1 MAVLGRLLVSS
12 AERLDLPDF
21 LSIDSYVQGDF
32 KYLLNS
38 FVGDSKP
45 FILKGFDV
53 INPGNSIGTQ
63 NISVRVANSVVYYP
77 GSSAGPFFF
86 GLEEGNTM
94 AAPLVPELR
103 KNATN
108 YVYLTLSTSEAG
120 KDTRAFWDPD
130 KNGGEGGEFTQDV
143 NTQSVLSVVVNVS
156 VSSFPENTVPICKVV
171 VGPNFITSIQDCRDM
186 MFRLGSGGINPNPL
200 SQYSWR
206 SNPNSTYQRN
216 EPNTTMTNALDPN
229 PFQGG
234 DKNIQTLKEWMDA
247 VMTKLAELGGTT
259 YWYEDTSVYNL
270 INVFKDS
277 LATSIKSKGVWS
289 SSANTAGM
297 ITWTED
303 ILLQSSADL
312 SEVIIRSGSKIIDN
326 DEVMYI
332 NRVRDTAIN
341 SGSIDVQ
348 WYNGVDHVNGQL
360 GAFENLSK
368 GDWIKKADDSDTLYL
383 RVEEFYAA
391 ANKGGGVTAPGNA
404 LSIRL
409 SAPYAGIS
417 ESKQASYTKGVYLA
431 SEVNVVPRS
440 SSVIQQAAGNFYW
453 LALRSDTILNVSNI
467 ATTTLTIDISD
478 HDGTQAKVTSVAHG
492 LSDGQ
497 RIEISGSTNFD
508 GIYSVA
514 VETANVFYIQI
525 AGGPFANESAQS
537 AYYATVTTSARS
549 TNWGLQLESSSH
561 ALTKD
566 QRVIISNT
574 SNFNG
579 EYQVFPTGSTTYT
592 IPFNASAVAET
603 SGLSTSVNIYVR
615 TDIGPTK
622 LEQGEIK
629 GIGEAE
635 TINLMAFI
643 GMDNAAQQYPIY
655 NVPSSYGTIWGME
668 HYNSL
673 ETDNLT
679 SRVSKLTAMMA
690 DKAQDKTIKFNY
702 QNCSMVSNTA
712 GLGSIRTITISSL
725 TGSSPMIDIVMPSLS
740 AVGSIDLSSPLNLDV
755 NQCAYITVD
764 RNSNFLLQTPIIANT
779 SDVPLTENTF
789 IIASRKSDNSVFLS
803 DGTEI
808 IEESTIALLSH
819 KSRVIN
825 QNLNLEVLEG
835 SAWDLVDNAGSYQ
848 LTITGDAYVDLENLT
863 KESNTIEAQMIVLP
877 NVGDTAYI
885 YLNRNTVGT
894 SIRPVTVDTM
904 QNIASLKS
912 PDILVIARRMSDG
925 VILSDKSKLKPG
937 DSKKLGEVS
946 DNLQGDVAAIIAILN
961 SNAYDEKITVVAGA
975 PLNDNE
981 VTGPILAGSILTLPL
996 DSRDSDS
1003 VQNYKNGK
1011 GVLEVFLNGIYLQN
1025 GIDWQEIGAID
1036 SVQTTFQINVDL
1048 VIGDQVTCRIDTA
1061 GGYSASGG
1069 GGEANTA
1076 SNVGG
1081 GAGVFKLKSGIDL
1094 EFRSIV
1100 GGSGISV
1107 TQNSNTVSIA
1117 ASGSSVSYNVVTKS
1131 ASTILLSSEDVV
1143 LADATGG
1150 TVTLTLPA
1158 ASLVTGKPT
1167 VIKKTDAS
1175 INNVVINCNGLE
1187 TIDTQSS
1194 VSLTAQFVSIT
1205 LISDGSNWWII

>member
-45 FILKGFDV
+45 FVLKGFDV

-63 NISVRVANSVVYYP
+63 NISIKVANSVVYYP

-86 GLEEGNTM
+86 GLEEGNAM

-156 VSSFPENTVPICKVV
+156 VASFPENTIPICKVV
-171 VGPNFITSIQDCRDM
+171 VGPNFITSIQDSRDM
-186 MFRLGSGGINPNPL
+186 LFRLGSGGLNPNPL
-200 SQYSWR
+200 SRYSWR
-206 SNPNSTYQRN
+206 SNPSSTYERS
-216 EPNTTMTNALDPN
+216 EPNTTMSNALDPN

-277 LATSIKSKGVWS
+277 LATSIKSKGVWA
-289 SSANTAGM
+289 SSAMTAGM

-312 SEVIIRSGSKIIDN
+312 SEVIIRSGSKIISN

-332 NRVRDTAIN
+332 NRVRDAAIN
-341 SGSIDVQ
+341 TGGIDVQ

-360 GAFENLSK
+360 GSFENLSK

-431 SEVNVVPRS
+431 TEVDVVPRS
-440 SSVIQQAAGNFYW
+440 SSLIQQAAGNFYW
-453 LALRSDTILNVSNI
+453 LAMRSDTILNVSNI
-467 ATTTLTIDISD
+467 ATTTLSVDITD
-478 HDGTQAKVTSVAHG
+478 HNGTQAKVTSTAHG

-497 RIEISGSTNFD
+497 RITISGSTNFD
-508 GIYSVA
+508 GEYSVV
-514 VETANVFYIQI
+514 VETPNIFYIQVS
-525 AGGPFANESAQS
+525 GGPFANELAQS
-537 AYYATVTTSARS
+537 AYYATVTTSSRS
-549 TNWGLQLESSSH
+549 TNWGLQLESSNH
-561 ALTKD
+561 GLTKD
-566 QRVIISNT
+566 QKVIIAGT

-579 EYQVFPTGSTTYT
+579 EYNVFPTGTNTYT
-592 IPFNASAVAET
+592 IPFNTAAVAET
-603 SGLSTSVNIYVR
+603 SGTSTSANIYVR

-622 LEQGEIK
+622 LERGETK
-629 GIGEAE
+629 GIGETE
-635 TINLMAFI
+635 TVNLMAFI

-655 NVPSSYGTIWGME
+655 NIPSSYGTIWGME
-668 HYNSL
+668 HYNSS

-679 SRVSKLTAMMA
+679 NRVSKLTAMMA

-702 QNCSMVSNTA
+702 KNCSLVANNA
-712 GLGSIRTITISSL
+712 GLGSTRSVAFTSL
-725 TGSSPMIDIVMPSLS
+725 TGSNPAIEVIMPGSS
-740 AVGSIDLSSPLNLDV
+740 VVGTIDLSSPLILDT
-755 NQCAYITVD
+755 NQCAYVTID
-764 RNSNFLLQTPIIANT
+764 RNQDYLLLVPTIANISNVT
-779 SDVPLTENTF
+779 VSENIF
-789 IIASRKSDNSVFLS
+789 IVASRKSDNVVFLS

-808 IEESTIALLSH
+808 TEDAAIALLTH

-825 QNLNLEVLEG
+825 QNLNHEVIEG
-835 SAWDLVDNAGSYQ
+835 ATWSLVDNAGSYQ
-848 LTITGDAYVDLENLT
+848 LTLNGDAYVEMQGLPKDA
-863 KESNTIEAQMIVLP
+863 NTIDAQMIILP

-885 YLNRNTVGT
+885 YLNRT
-894 SIRPVTVDTM
+894 STSTSSRAVTVDTM
-904 QNIASLKS
+904 QNIAALKS

-925 VILSDKSKLKPG
+925 VILSDKSKLKPS

-946 DNLQGDVAAIIAILN
+946 DNLQNDVNTIIAILN
-961 SNAYDEKITVVAGA
+961 QNAYDEKITVVAGL
-975 PLNDNE
+975 PLDDNE
-981 VTGPILAGSILTLPL
+981 VQGPISAGSILTLPF
-996 DSRDSDS
+996 DSRDSNS

-1025 GIDWQEIGAID
+1025 GIDWQEVGAVD
-1036 SVQTTFQINVDL
+1036 SIQTTFQINIDL
-1048 VIGDQVTCRIDTA
+1048 VVDDQITCRIDTA